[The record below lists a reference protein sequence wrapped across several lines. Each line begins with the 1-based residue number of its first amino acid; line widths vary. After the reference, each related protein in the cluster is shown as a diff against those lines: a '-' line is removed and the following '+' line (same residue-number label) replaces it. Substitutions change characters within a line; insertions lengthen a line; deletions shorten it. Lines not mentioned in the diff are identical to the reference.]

1 MARTETLLSPAELVQ
16 TQRWRYA
23 TKKFEPALKIPQ
35 DAWAALEQSLM
46 LSPSSFGLQPWKFVV
61 VTDPEVR
68 ARLRAASW
76 NQAQVEDCSHLVVFL
91 AKDTIREADVDHFLA
106 RTAEVSGQSL
116 ESLEAYKGMMMG
128 GLVNGPQASQLG
140 QWAARQAYIALGN
153 FMTSAALLGVD
164 TCPMEGFDPAQYRSH
179 PGTGRQRL
187 PRRGGVHRGLPGS
200 GRRLCRPAQGP
211 VPPGRTGCVYLTAP
225 GSHRITSAW

>member
-164 TCPMEGFDPAQYRSH
+164 TCPMEGFDPAQYDRI
-179 PGTGRQRL
+179 L
-187 PRRGGVHRGLPGS
+187 GLEGS
-200 GRRLCRPAQGP
+200 GFHVVVVCTAGYRAADDAYAARPKVRFPQEELVA
-211 VPPGRTGCVYLTAP
+211 Y
-225 GSHRITSAW
+225 I